1 MVKPKIFELTGI
13 LDKRLHIMQVNG
25 NIDKN
30 RKISVMGILNITGDS
45 YFAPSRCL
53 DGNGDMVLSEVIE
66 RVGKMFEEG
75 ADIVDIGACSTR
87 PGAALADEAEEWRRL
102 SPLMDVL
109 RREFPD
115 RMFSIDTFRAG
126 IVENCFDRIGPF
138 IINDISAGEDDPAM
152 LDTAGRLGLTYIAMH
167 KRGVPETMQS
177 LCEYANV
184 TEEIVAYFR
193 HFERKAAASG
203 ITDWILDPGFG
214 FAKTV
219 GQNYQLLRDLE
230 EFSVFAKKILA
241 GVSRKSMIYKKF
253 GITPEESLPQ
263 TQVLHFA
270 ALQNGADILR
280 VHDVAE
286 AVRTVAMYRIL
297 S

>member
-1 MVKPKIFELTGI
+1 
-13 LDKRLHIMQVNG
+13 MQVNG

-30 RKISVMGILNITGDS
+30 RKISVMGILNLTGDS

-53 DGNGDMVLSEVIE
+53 DGNGGMILSEVIG

-87 PGAALADEAEEWRRL
+87 PGAALTDEAEEWRRL

-230 EFSVFAKKILA
+230 EFSVFGSYPFQFI
-241 GVSRKSMIYKKF
+241 
-253 GITPEESLPQ
+253 
-263 TQVLHFA
+263 
-270 ALQNGADILR
+270 
-280 VHDVAE
+280 
-286 AVRTVAMYRIL
+286 VRTPFQCNTPHYGFNTFVLRGFGSDFFFFL
-297 S
+297 SKSGCSFSSSSGCSGSFNSSPPASPSPIISVDAARARR